1 MPASASKKCSV
12 DRSND
17 VSAWQ
22 CLGVPYGMRWREVEG
37 MAAPALMESVSC
49 ESTFLLFI
57 AADRSSIAGHLE
69 DVDSSPR
76 MHWLD
81 GFPDCERDRV
91 SGFTSEEVPC
101 REVDE
106 VAWETLGLM

>member
-1 MPASASKKCSV
+1 MP
-12 DRSND
+12 
-17 VSAWQ
+17 
-22 CLGVPYGMRWREVEG
+22 WREVEG
-37 MAAPALMESVSC
+37 MAAPALMESVNC

-57 AADRSSIAGHLE
+57 TADRSSIAGHLE

-81 GFPDCERDRV
+81 GFPDCQRYRV
-91 SGFTSEEVPC
+91 SGFTSEEVLF

-106 VAWETLGLM
+106 VGGEALGLM